1 MTKFFR
7 RSLVGLA
14 VCFSLGAMSAQAATV
29 AQWTFET
36 SLPASAG
43 SFAAEVGSGSA
54 SGFHAGASTYSSP
67 AGNGSAHS
75 FSSTNWAVGDY
86 WQFQVSTAGNSGI
99 SLNWDQTSSNT
110 GPRDFQLQYSTDGI
124 NFTNYGSIY
133 AVLANA
139 APNAWSTT
147 GTPNAAS
154 GFSFNLSGITA
165 LDNQATEYFR
175 LVDASTISANG
186 ATVATAGTSRVDNF
200 TVTAAVPE
208 PETYAMLLAGLALLG
223 FSARRR
229 AK

>member
-1 MTKFFR
+1 
-7 RSLVGLA
+7 V
-14 VCFSLGAMSAQAATV
+14 
-29 AQWTFET
+29 
-36 SLPASAG
+36 
-43 SFAAEVGSGSA
+43 
-54 SGFHAGASTYSSP
+54 
-67 AGNGSAHS
+67 HS
-75 FSSTNWAVGDY
+75 FSSTNWVVGDY

-139 APNAWSTT
+139 APNVWSTT

-186 ATVATAGTSRVDNF
+186 STVAIAGTSRVDNF